1 MSKSEKFMFFRKE
14 DFKNIKGP
22 AVLHPGTYRQ
32 LYYDLE
38 ADKGKVIMQVSLS
51 KPKKRKRK

>member
-14 DFKNIKGP
+14 DFKKVNGP
-22 AVLHPGTYRQ
+22 AVLHPDTYRQ

-51 KPKKRKRK
+51 KPKKQKK